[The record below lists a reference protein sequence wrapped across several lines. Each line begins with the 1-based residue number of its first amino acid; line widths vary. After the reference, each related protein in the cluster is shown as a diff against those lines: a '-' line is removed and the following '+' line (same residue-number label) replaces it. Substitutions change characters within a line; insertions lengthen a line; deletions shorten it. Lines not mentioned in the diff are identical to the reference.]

1 MPITRLTT
9 LGPAAMGMRHRS
21 IGLRVGLLIAVPA
34 LSLVLLYAFVAS
46 LTLSNALTQTRS
58 NSVRNDVGNPVAFFQ
73 LQVAAERGVAVL
85 SLAAPGSQQV
95 ARELRSQETATN
107 KSLAQLQAAFS
118 SPAVTASASSAE
130 LAAMRTVV
138 RQGAELNRIRSAVA
152 AHSIAMRTALADY
165 DSVLE
170 SGYVVLD
177 RVFYGEAN
185 VQQVTQ
191 AIALVNL
198 DRARQTTLAE
208 GDLLAGDMAMGRF
221 SPADRT
227 TIVSLAATRQQLV
240 TSSLADMQAGYRAAI
255 DRYVTAGARGALA
268 TAEATVA
275 TTSWHSGAAPP
286 RVVSASKAFVSY
298 ATALEPGLL
307 AAAAQLQQASQRQG
321 NAVLVQ
327 LILAGGLGLIALIAT
342 VVLSLVL
349 GRGLVRQLR
358 DLRGSALTLAH
369 HTLPRVIDRLRSGE
383 DVDLGQHEPAQV
395 RTRNEIEQVGQAVSI
410 LEHAA
415 IRSAADE
422 ARLRRGVSDVFRNLA
437 GRSQSLLRRQLSLID
452 AMERRTSDPD
462 DLENLFRIDHLTT
475 RMRRHAEGLIILSGD
490 TPTRGWR
497 RPVPLVDVL
506 RAAVAEVE
514 DYTRVRV
521 QCRTTGAVTGHAVA
535 DIVHLLAEL
544 AENATVFSPPNTP
557 VRMQGDTVGQG
568 FVIEIE
574 DRGLGISRTRLEEI
588 NARLANPPQFDLS
601 GSDRL
606 GLFIAGRLAQ
616 RYDITVTLRPSVY
629 GGTTAIVHLP
639 AALVADEDAI
649 APDRV
654 RTGGLQDALQ
664 LGRASG
670 RRGGL
675 TAIGAGNGHR
685 TSGGFN
691 FGQVTPADSAA
702 GDSAAGDSRLDDTA
716 GLSPPAETIS
726 GELVSDTADPET
738 LTEASLPTA
747 AELTELGLPIRV
759 RQASL
764 APQLRDSPPG
774 GAAEPGPAGGFALPR
789 RGARAADSPSS
800 AAPQPAADGPTI
812 PIPEATRDMVSALQR
827 GWQLGR
833 SELGPEPAE
842 PTADETGDQ
851 TDDD

>member
-557 VRMQGDTVGQG
+557 VRMQGESVGQG
-568 FVIEIE
+568 FVVEIE

-606 GLFIAGRLAQ
+606 GLLIAAQLA
-616 RYDITVTLRPSVY
+616 RRHDITVTLRPSVY

-639 AALVADEDAI
+639 AALVADDDAIVPDSIGPAGHEDAFE
-649 APDRV
+649 
-654 RTGGLQDALQ
+654 
-664 LGRASG
+664 LGRASS
-670 RRGGL
+670 RRGSR
-675 TAIGAGNGHR
+675 TAIAAGNGHR

-691 FGQVTPADSAA
+691 FSRATQADSGAA
-702 GDSAAGDSRLDDTA
+702 DVPIVSGDAGGEPAVSEPAAD
-716 GLSPPAETIS
+716 
-726 GELVSDTADPET
+726 
-738 LTEASLPTA
+738 ASVPTA
-747 AELTELGLPIRV
+747 AEVTELGLPIRV
-759 RQASL
+759 RQASI
-764 APQLRDSPPG
+764 APQLRDTPPS
-774 GAAEPGPAGGFALPR
+774 AIAEPGPAGGFALPR
-789 RGARAADSPSS
+789 RGVPAPDSLAAQ
-800 AAPQPAADGPTI
+800 APGEAGPEPTS
-812 PIPEATRDMVSALQR
+812 PEAARDMVSALQR

-833 SELGPEPAE
+833 AGPVPEPAASDE
-842 PTADETGDQ
+842 ADGDARDQ
-851 TDDD
+851 DDD